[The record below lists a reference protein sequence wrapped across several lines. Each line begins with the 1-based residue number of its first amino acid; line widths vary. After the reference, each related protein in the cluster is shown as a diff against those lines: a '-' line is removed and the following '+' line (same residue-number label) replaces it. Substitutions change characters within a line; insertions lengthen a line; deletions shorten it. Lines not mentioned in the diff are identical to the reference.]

1 MFASVLSFAG
11 KMGLLIALGYY
22 LRRKE
27 VITGQFQ
34 KEITAFL
41 INVALP
47 ASILLMANAP
57 KEKWDWAD
65 IKASGI
71 IGCVCY
77 AATWLVMGLIS
88 KTFPLSDA
96 KKRMFSVLPVFANN
110 TLIGVP
116 LVLGAIG
123 AEGYLSAITLTH
135 VWNILFYIGAVVLI
149 RKQRLQ
155 LKTVFTSPAA
165 TASVLAVILY
175 LSPFR
180 YPLFFQETLALL
192 SNLVMPISMLMI
204 GCSFT
209 QSSVWEGMR
218 DPWSY
223 VVVLLRHILIPMLVL
238 TALYL
243 FPGIPNAVAVS
254 CCLMSCVPCSALC
267 AIYAQKYDCAPE
279 FAICAVV
286 QSQLF
291 MVATIPPYWS
301 LVSRLFPLT

>member
-116 LVLGAIG
+116 LVLNVIG
-123 AEGYLSAITLTH
+123 AEGHLSAITLTH
-135 VWNILFYIGAVVLI
+135 VWNILFYVGVVALI
-149 RKQRLQ
+149 SKQKPR
-155 LKTVFTSPAA
+155 LKTFFASPVAV
-165 TASVLAVILY
+165 ASVLATMIY

-180 YPLFFQETLALL
+180 YPLFLQETLELL
-192 SNLVMPISMLMI
+192 NNLVMPVSMLMI

-209 QSSVWEGMR
+209 RSSICVGMR

-238 TALYL
+238 TAFYL
-243 FPGIPNAVAVS
+243 FPGIPNTVAVS

-279 FAICAVV
+279 FATCAVV
-286 QSQLF
+286 QSHVL
-291 MVATIPPYWS
+291 MVAAIPAYWG
-301 LVSRLFPLT
+301 LVSRLFPIT